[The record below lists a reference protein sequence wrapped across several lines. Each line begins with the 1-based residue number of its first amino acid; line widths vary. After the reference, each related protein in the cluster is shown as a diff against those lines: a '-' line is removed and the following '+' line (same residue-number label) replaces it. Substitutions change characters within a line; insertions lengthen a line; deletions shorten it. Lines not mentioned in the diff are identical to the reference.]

1 MDAQAKDDVRSFG
14 LGTGERARALMAIAK
29 ILMASLVDPATHP
42 GGAGAYTRGLVAALR
57 NGTDRFDVELVGPRQ
72 APPGSWHRV
81 RQALSLAQ
89 SCMSSLPAKVLFARR
104 HELRVRVREA
114 VSSRRFNAVLINGA
128 DMLWVRDE
136 LPPHLPTV
144 VVAHNLEHQLLAQQL
159 AANRILSPLLSREV
173 AKHQWF
179 EMDGFRRAGG
189 VVFVSAS
196 EMAWARARV
205 PTLRAIH
212 LPPLFTTCP
221 FSRVPRSGGALR
233 LGYLADFS
241 WWPNR
246 ENWSWLIE
254 DVLSRV
260 RRPLEV
266 HVFGRGSERIAV
278 REGVV
283 RHGMVRDLATV
294 WSHADIMV
302 CPTHVGAG
310 VNIKL
315 AESLHNRMPVLAT
328 TQAVG
333 GLACASGPG
342 IVVLDEAEDWT
353 AFLDSPGAEQLADQR
368 PSEQLCGQFS
378 VEQHSGALQ
387 RFVRDI
393 LRGTNAR
400 NTFTGVPS
408 PPAPSL
414 LSAAS
419 VGSCNALLSRRHRE
433 GV

>member
-1 MDAQAKDDVRSFG
+1 
-14 LGTGERARALMAIAK
+14 MAIEK
-29 ILMASLVDPATHP
+29 ILIASLVDPATHP

-57 NGTDRFDVELVGPRQ
+57 NGKDRFDVELVGPRH
-72 APPGSWHRV
+72 APPGSWHRL

-89 SCMSSLPAKVLFARR
+89 SCISTLPAKVLFARR

-114 VSSRRFNAVLINGA
+114 VSSHRFDALVINGG

-144 VVAHNLEHQLLAQQL
+144 VVAHNLEHQLLEQQL
-159 AANRILSPLLSREV
+159 AAYRFLSPLLSREV
-173 AKHQWF
+173 AKQQRC

-189 VVFVSAS
+189 VVFVSAR
-196 EMAWARARV
+196 EMAWARSRV
-205 PTLRAIH
+205 PGLRAMH
-212 LPPLFTTCP
+212 LPPLFPTRP
-221 FSRVPRSGGALR
+221 SSRIPRSGGALR

-254 DVLSRV
+254 EVLPLV
-260 RRPLEV
+260 RRPLQV

-283 RHGMVRDLATV
+283 RHGMVPDLATV

-302 CPTHVGAG
+302 CPTHIGAG

-333 GLACASGPG
+333 GLACASEPG
-342 IVVLDEAEDWT
+342 LVVLDDAKDWA
-353 AFLDSPGAEQLADQR
+353 AFLDSSGAERLADQL
-368 PSEQLCGQFS
+368 PSAQLCGQFS
-378 VEQHSGALQ
+378 IEEHSGALQ

-393 LRGTNAR
+393 MREADSRNAHNGVSGSTVSSSLR
-400 NTFTGVPS
+400 
-408 PPAPSL
+408 
-414 LSAAS
+414 AAS
-419 VGSCNALLSRRHRE
+419 VGSFTALLD
-433 GV
+433 

>member
-1 MDAQAKDDVRSFG
+1 
-14 LGTGERARALMAIAK
+14 MAIAK
-29 ILMASLVDPATHP
+29 ILMVSLVDPATHP

-57 NGTDRFDVELVGPRQ
+57 NGTNRFDVELVGPRH

-89 SCMSSLPAKVLFARR
+89 SCMSSLPAKILFARR
-104 HELRVRVREA
+104 HELRIRVREA
-114 VSSRRFNAVLINGA
+114 VSSRRFDAVLINGG

-136 LPPHLPTV
+136 LPSHLPTV

-159 AANRILSPLLSREV
+159 APYRILSPLLSREV

-196 EMAWARARV
+196 EMAWARARL

-212 LPPLFTTCP
+212 LPPLFATIP
-221 FSRVPRSGGALR
+221 VSRVARRGGALR

-260 RRPLEV
+260 RRPFEV

-278 REGVV
+278 RDGVV

-333 GLACASGPG
+333 GLACTSGLG
-342 IVVLDEAEDWT
+342 LAVIDSAEDW
-353 AFLDSPGAEQLADQR
+353 ADFLDSPGAEQLADQV
-368 PSEQLCGQFS
+368 PAQQLCEQFS
-378 VEQHSGALQ
+378 VDQHSGALQ
-387 RFVRDI
+387 QFVRDTM
-393 LRGTNAR
+393 REAGSRVADA
-400 NTFTGVPS
+400 GSPS

-419 VGSCNALLSRRHRE
+419 VGSCNAPLGRRGRE